1 MHIPPS
7 AHAVN
12 RGDHSEVSCFRFEQ
26 TFGVDHAPDT
36 SLSPR
41 CQWLDATIDTH
52 SEFDADELAP
62 RTVERAEGILA
73 GAGA

>member
-1 MHIPPS
+1 
-7 AHAVN
+7 VN
-12 RGDHSEVSCFRFEQ
+12 RSDHSEVSSFFCEQ
-26 TFGVDHAPDT
+26 TFVGNHVPDM

-41 CQWLDATIDTH
+41 CQWLDADIHAH